1 MICFFLMIRRPP
13 RSTRTDTLFP
23 YTTLFRSHSIAAIGD
38 EAVRDRRG
46 DLDRSLR
53 RRSRLE
59 HVGKLDLPLQF
70 GRFGVDDLD
79 RVRAGEL
86 TLGDARAGD
95 DDRVAGLG
103 DCRTEARRVGK
114 ECVWT
119 CRSRWSAYH

>member
-1 MICFFLMIRRPP
+1 MRISDWSSDVCSSDLHI
-13 RSTRTDTLFP
+13 
-23 YTTLFRSHSIAAIGD
+23 IAAICD

-79 RVRAGEL
+79 RVRAGEI

-95 DDRVAGLG
+95 DDRVAGMG
-103 DCRTEARRVGK
+103 DCRSEEEKSELQSLMRTSYAVF
-114 ECVWT
+114 
-119 CRSRWSAYH
+119 